1 MLPLVIPIYN
11 SEQGLFAVGLR
22 SSALSIVIGS
32 IVLWARLRGSIQV
45 AGYTPIVLMIMF
57 FGGLTALGLGVV
69 GQYLWLTLQN
79 ARAGGPASSFDLSSR
94 IRLTNREKS
103 KHKPNTS
110 P

>member
-1 MLPLVIPIYN
+1 MLPLDRPDHDRQRRTPQAHR
-11 SEQGLFAVGLR
+11 EQPLFAVVDR
-22 SSALSIVIGS
+22 K
-32 IVLWARLRGSIQV
+32 V

-94 IRLTNREKS
+94 IRLTNRGKS
-103 KHKPNTS
+103 KHKPNTF